1 MSKLKQVALIADTF
15 PPFRTSGAVQ
25 LRDLAL
31 EFLEQGYELTV
42 LLPSSE
48 LNQVWQ
54 MEDFKG
60 VNILRLRAPRAKG
73 ASYLKRTLAEF
84 MMPFSMKYA
93 LKKSPLKNTVWDAV
107 IWYAPSIFHTPLVKY
122 LKNKSGCKGYLI
134 IRDIFPN
141 WAVDLGLMNKGL
153 AYAFFSL
160 VANYQY
166 QNADIIGV
174 QSSGNLKY
182 FDSWKKKIGKN
193 LEVLENWLG
202 QPSEL
207 PCSINL
213 SQSLLSGREIFVY
226 AGNMGVAQGLEI
238 LLELAEHLQRRKDIG
253 FVFVGRGSEYNRLQ
267 EIAANKRLN
276 NTLFYDEIEPDEIPK
291 LYEQCSVGL
300 VCLHPK
306 HKSCNIPGKFLTYI
320 QNGLPV
326 LANINPD
333 NDLANLILKEKVG
346 QVCETNQ
353 VAELERLAEDLLDQI
368 HKDKG
373 MPKRCLDLF
382 ECKFSVT
389 NAVKKIVHSLS
400 KNMV

>member
-1 MSKLKQVALIADTF
+1 MSKLKRVALIADTF

-48 LNQVWQ
+48 LNQVWR

-73 ASYLKRTLAEF
+73 AGYLKRTLAEF

-93 LKKSPLKNTVWDAV
+93 LKKSPLKNAVWDAV

-182 FDSWKKKIGKN
+182 FESWEKKIGKN

-202 QPSEL
+202 KPSEL

-213 SQSLLSGREIFVY
+213 SQSLLVGREIFVY
-226 AGNMGVAQGLEI
+226 AGNMGGCPGTRNSTRTSRTFAAKTRYRI
-238 LLELAEHLQRRKDIG
+238 CFCWSRK
-253 FVFVGRGSEYNRLQ
+253 
-267 EIAANKRLN
+267 
-276 NTLFYDEIEPDEIPK
+276 
-291 LYEQCSVGL
+291 
-300 VCLHPK
+300 
-306 HKSCNIPGKFLTYI
+306 
-320 QNGLPV
+320 
-326 LANINPD
+326 
-333 NDLANLILKEKVG
+333 
-346 QVCETNQ
+346 
-353 VAELERLAEDLLDQI
+353 
-368 HKDKG
+368 
-373 MPKRCLDLF
+373 
-382 ECKFSVT
+382 
-389 NAVKKIVHSLS
+389 
-400 KNMV
+400 